1 MPRGGRRRGTPG
13 RSYSNRTDLAQDY
26 QMEGGSPAS
35 GGMVDLAAAAS
46 TTPLVTPDD
55 TPGLTDPTQ
64 YPDQPIES
72 GLPMGPGSG
81 PEALQNR
88 DPRAMETQALKR
100 WLPLLNI
107 IGDDPE
113 TPDSVR
119 TLVRWIRSS

>member
-13 RSYSNRTDLAQDY
+13 RAYSNRTDLGQNY

-35 GGMVDLAAAAS
+35 GGMADLAAAAP

-72 GLPMGPGSG
+72 GLPMGPGAG
-81 PEALQNR
+81 PEALMNR
-88 DPRAMETQALKR
+88 DPRAMETQALKK

>member
-13 RSYSNRTDLAQDY
+13 RAYSNRTDLGMDY
-26 QMEGGSPAS
+26 AMDQGSPAA
-35 GGMVDLAAAAS
+35 GGMEQLAAAQQQG
-46 TTPLVTPDD
+46 PLVTPDD
-55 TPGLTDPTQ
+55 IPNLTDPTQ

-81 PEALQNR
+81 PEALANR
-88 DPRAMETQALKR
+88 DPRMQETQALKK
-100 WLPLLNI
+100 WLPLLNV